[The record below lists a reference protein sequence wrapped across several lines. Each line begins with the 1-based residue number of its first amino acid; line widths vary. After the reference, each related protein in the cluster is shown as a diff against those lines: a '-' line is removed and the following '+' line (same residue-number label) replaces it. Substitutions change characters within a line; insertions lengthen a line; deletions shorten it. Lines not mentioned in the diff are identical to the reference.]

1 MNLLFLF
8 VLEVVNVFSGTM
20 YEQTYTAVTLNRPLN
35 VIVFRQLT
43 EIEGYVSWTDFVA
56 YVEEYQALGERYNNE
71 NNECILQRAPHLKRY
86 PRISK

>member
-35 VIVFRQLT
+35 VIVFR
-43 EIEGYVSWTDFVA
+43 
-56 YVEEYQALGERYNNE
+56 
-71 NNECILQRAPHLKRY
+71 
-86 PRISK
+86 